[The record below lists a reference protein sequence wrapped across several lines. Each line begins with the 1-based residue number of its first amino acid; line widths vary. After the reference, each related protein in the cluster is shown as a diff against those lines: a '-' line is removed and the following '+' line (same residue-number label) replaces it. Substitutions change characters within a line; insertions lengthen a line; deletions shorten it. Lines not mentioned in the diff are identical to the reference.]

1 MSQSPEPRR
10 SHLQECRHRGFL
22 RISCIYGKIGFRL
35 KCLHTRIIFSLR
47 APGTPEIPCRLSSR
61 LEGSL
66 GLLRCHCD
74 GCLDFSQTA
83 SSSSSQYR
91 RGRSLFIREL
101 ANNQEI
107 MVTEGQVPPDEPT
120 SYALAE
126 FGNSFLTIFWF
137 GQHALDSLWSEPPT

>member
-1 MSQSPEPRR
+1 MSQSPEPPPQSLAGMQASQFSENLLYIRNA
-10 SHLQECRHRGFL
+10 
-22 RISCIYGKIGFRL
+22 CIPVS
-35 KCLHTRIIFSLR
+35 IFSLR
-47 APGTPEIPCRLSSR
+47 ASGTPEIPRRLSSR

-66 GLLRCHCD
+66 GFLRCHCD
-74 GCLDFSQTA
+74 GCLDFGQTA
-83 SSSSSQYR
+83 SSGSSQYR

-107 MVTEGQVPPDEPT
+107 MVAEGQVPPDEPT

-137 GQHALDSLWSEPPT
+137 GQHALDGLWSEPPT